1 MKVKI
6 LFGAI
11 FALALFFIPLLALRY
26 SAPQAVIAEAVSMIA
41 MPPRDKEVLQIPE
54 AVNTASVELEHKE
67 EVTDKNVEFG
77 EESANGVA
85 SFQILDRTTGKIAV
99 VSLRDY
105 VRGAVASEMPAAFH
119 PEALKAQAVAAH
131 TYALFNYYQQQ
142 RRPLSTLK
150 GADFSADP
158 SKREGYM
165 TEKQAREFY
174 GGDYAE
180 LYWSKICDAV
190 DAVLP
195 YIMEY
200 DDEPIV
206 AAYHAI
212 SAGQTE
218 DAGNV
223 WLTSVPY
230 LVPAESSG
238 CVLAPDYETVTKLSV
253 SELERLMLAKWPE
266 LDFSGEPEDW
276 FYVLSTSGAGYISE
290 IDVAGTFLRGKDIRE
305 ALDLRSHSIEID
317 YAEGFFTFTAHGHG
331 HGVGLSQ
338 YGADFLAR
346 QGYTF
351 DEILD
356 NYYSDIAIRRISAD
370 LLG

>member
-1 MKVKI
+1 MKVKV

-11 FALALFFIPLLALRY
+11 FALGLFLIPLLALQYFEPEDTPPAAMQALVSTNLQNSEQQTIEKQVHSPDVDEENLSKALIFGRE
-26 SAPQAVIAEAVSMIA
+26 SAHG
-41 MPPRDKEVLQIPE
+41 
-54 AVNTASVELEHKE
+54 TASFK
-67 EVTDKNVEFG
+67 
-77 EESANGVA
+77 
-85 SFQILDRTTGKIAV
+85 ILDRTTGKIAV
-99 VSLRDY
+99 VPVRDY
-105 VRGAVASEMPAAFH
+105 VRGAVASEMPAIFH

-131 TYALFNYYQQQ
+131 TYALYNYYQQQ
-142 RRPLSTLK
+142 RSPDPALK

-165 TEKQAREFY
+165 SEKTAREFY
-174 GGDYAE
+174 GDDYAE
-180 LYWSKICDAV
+180 LYWDKICEAV

-223 WLTSVPY
+223 WFASVPY
-230 LVPAESSG
+230 LAPAYSEG
-238 CVLAPDYETVTKLSV
+238 CVLAPDYEVVTSFTVNEVK
-253 SELERLMLAKWPE
+253 RLMLQKWPE
-266 LDFSGEPEDW
+266 LDFSGEPESW
-276 FYVLSTSGAGYISE
+276 FYILNSSDSGYITE
-290 IDVAGTFLRGKDIRE
+290 VDVAGKTLHGKDIRA
-305 ALDLRSHSIEID
+305 ALGLRSHSLEID
-317 YAEGFFTFTAHGHG
+317 YTSEVFTFTAHGHG

-338 YGADFLAR
+338 YGADFMAR

-351 DEILD
+351 DEILE
-356 NYYSDIAIRRISAD
+356 NYYNGIAIRQVSRE
-370 LLG
+370 LLK